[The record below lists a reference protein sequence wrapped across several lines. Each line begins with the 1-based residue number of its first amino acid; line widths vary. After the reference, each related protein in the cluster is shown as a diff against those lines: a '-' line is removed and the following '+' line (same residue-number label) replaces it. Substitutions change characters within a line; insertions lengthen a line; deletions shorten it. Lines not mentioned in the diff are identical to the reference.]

1 MQLCNSGIFLNQKI
15 QIFLFSY
22 FIHMSEKKTYPT
34 LSYATPLVKEYKI
47 IETSHLQK
55 TPGRSVIKYVTRQKI
70 GDQWKDV
77 VNSQFID
84 NQEGADFTGMSLVIT
99 TKIK

>member
-1 MQLCNSGIFLNQKI
+1 MQLRNSGIFLNQKI
-15 QIFLFSY
+15 QIFLSSY
-22 FIHMSEKKTYPT
+22 FIHMSEKKAYPT
-34 LSYATPLVKEYKI
+34 LSYATPLVREYKI

-55 TPGRSVIKYVTRQKI
+55 TPGRSVIKYITRQKI

-84 NQEGADFTGMSLVIT
+84 NQEGVDFTGMSLVIT
-99 TKIK
+99 TEIK

>member
-15 QIFLFSY
+15 QIFLSSY

-34 LSYATPLVKEYKI
+34 LSYSTPLVREYKI

-55 TPGRSVIKYVTRQKI
+55 TPGRSVIKYITRQKI

-99 TKIK
+99 TEIK

>member
-1 MQLCNSGIFLNQKI
+1 MRFQSQEIAKKHYIF
-15 QIFLFSY
+15 IFLFQFY
-22 FIHMSEKKTYPT
+22 MSEKKTYPT
-34 LSYATPLVKEYKI
+34 LSYATPLVREYKI

-55 TPGRSVIKYVTRQKI
+55 TPGRSIIKYITRQKI

-84 NQEGADFTGMSLVIT
+84 NQEGVDFTGMSLVIT
-99 TKIK
+99 TEIK